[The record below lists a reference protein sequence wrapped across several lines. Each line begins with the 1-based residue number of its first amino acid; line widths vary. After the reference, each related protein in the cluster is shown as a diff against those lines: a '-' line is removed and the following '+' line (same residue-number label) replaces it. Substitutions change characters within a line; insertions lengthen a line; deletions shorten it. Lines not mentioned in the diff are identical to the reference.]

1 MSDNTR
7 LIVKIVEHYMG
18 IVNTT
23 ILDMTPKYISKELV
37 QEVTS
42 HLILVYFGISMGNYT
57 ENHSQKNLYYTIL
70 EKSKKLT
77 CS

>member
-7 LIVKIVEHYMG
+7 LIVKMVEQYMG

-37 QEVTS
+37 QEVT
-42 HLILVYFGISMGNYT
+42 
-57 ENHSQKNLYYTIL
+57 
-70 EKSKKLT
+70 
-77 CS
+77 